1 MVCNPMN
8 GRSISSAST
17 ELRNIRTRSLSM
29 HGDSSGEGGDNDA
42 ARPQPE
48 CKSVIGDERGAEEKR
63 ARKEAEAAARRG
75 E

>member
-1 MVCNPMN
+1 
-8 GRSISSAST
+8 
-17 ELRNIRTRSLSM
+17 M
-29 HGDSSGEGGDNDA
+29 HGGSSGEGGDNDA
-42 ARPQPE
+42 AWPQPE